1 VQRRVVL
8 DHGSVVTVRD
18 WPGDGQPI
26 VLLHGLLD
34 SAAGWDELARA
45 MPGRCLA
52 VDLPG
57 FGGSD
62 PPQWPRFSAYAAAV
76 VEALGRL
83 DVRRFTLVGHSLGG
97 GVATAVAERRPE
109 AVSALVLCA
118 PAGYGRIPL
127 AEVAALP
134 AVRALTVAALP
145 YLVTRTL
152 LLDAVY
158 ASWVTNGVSPTQE
171 LRRRLAADAARFGPG
186 VSAALEA
193 LAAAGLSPRAYFRR
207 PVMYDGPVSAVWGDR
222 DALVP
227 ARHRHALRMALP
239 HAEVHVWRAMG
250 HHPQRE
256 RPAELTALVR
266 ASHASGSRP
275 ASACGGDR
283 LSRRA
288 DRPRQRPHV
297 GRGSR
302 FALLGRAVDGVGA
315 RAPLRRRV

>member
-1 VQRRVVL
+1 VVL
-8 DHGSVVTVRD
+8 QDGSVVAMRD
-18 WPGDGQPI
+18 WAGPGRPI

-34 SAAGWDELARA
+34 SAAGWDDLARA
-45 MPGRCLA
+45 MPGRCIA
-52 VDLPG
+52 IDLPG

-62 PPQWPRFSAYAAAV
+62 PPRWARFSAYAAAV
-76 VEALGRL
+76 IEALGRL
-83 DVRRFTLVGHSLGG
+83 HVHRFTLVGHSLGG

-109 AVSALVLCA
+109 AVGALVLCA

-127 AEVAALP
+127 AEFAALP
-134 AVRALTVAALP
+134 AVRSLTVAALP

-152 LLDAVY
+152 LLDSVY

-207 PVMYDGPVSAVWGDR
+207 PVGYDGPVAALWGER

-227 ARHRHALRMALP
+227 ARHRHGLRAALP
-239 HAEVHVWRAMG
+239 HADIHVWRAMG

-256 RPAELTALVR
+256 RPAELAELVR
-266 ASHASGSRP
+266 AAHAAGWRP
-275 ASACGGDR
+275 PSPTCRGDS
-283 LSRRA
+283 LSRRS

-297 GRGSR
+297 SRGSR
-302 FALLGRAVDGVGA
+302 LALLGRAVDGVSA
-315 RAPLRRRV
+315 RAPLARRR